1 MPRRPRAFGRI
12 ARGVASR
19 ARRARPPASSRA
31 KSATAFA
38 DAFSRYASFPDRAQ
52 AQLRSKSTAALRA
65 TKPVVVAKLKK
76 LSDEK
81 VLKLWRKKC
90 PELQDLWDLDDD
102 PTSWDGLTWDEDGA
116 KGNVT
121 DIDLDDCGL
130 SGVLPVEI
138 GGLSELRSL
147 ALDGN
152 ELTGVPSSIG
162 NLTKLEELYLSNNNL
177 RSVPPE
183 IGNCVNLVTLWLNN
197 NELTSVPAELG
208 NLLALEMLDV
218 SENDLTTLPAEIG
231 DLELLEQLD
240 IYGNSEKMRL
250 PASLQEDGK
259 LEESG
264 CNIVREDPEE

>member
-1 MPRRPRAFGRI
+1 MAEEEEEEEEEEVKPKKGKK
-12 ARGVASR
+12 G
-19 ARRARPPASSRA
+19 
-31 KSATAFA
+31 KK
-38 DAFSRYASFPDRAQ
+38 D
-52 AQLRSKSTAALRA
+52 KE
-65 TKPVVVAKLKK
+65 KPVVVAKLKK

-90 PELQDLWDLDDD
+90 PELEDLWDPDDD

-121 DIDLDDCGL
+121 YIDLYDCGL

-152 ELTGVPSSIG
+152 ELTGVPYSIG
-162 NLTKLEELYLSNNNL
+162 DLTKLEELYLSNNNL

-183 IGNCVNLVTLWLNN
+183 ICNCVNLVTLWLNN

-250 PASLQEDGK
+250 PASLREDGK